1 MPSSTTFGAPRLLS
15 TPEEEWS
22 PGRGGL
28 ERQRDKRKLRESTHP
43 HEPLSASFRVDLLRC
58 SLERSSACPQLSIFG
73 LPLPL
78 MEPSSSFSPPMS
90 VLNRPSSVLIPF
102 SIFATVFILNMYRT
116 GGCLVKSC
124 EYTSMFHHSIS
135 IAAALACMAAEWNEL
150 STRAVYGS
158 NTDFPWASLL
168 QHINI
173 GYFLYD
179 FLHSLA
185 WEHHFIIHHAVAL
198 TGLFASEYMNSFALA
213 NAVNTLIAE
222 SGSIIYNYYNAH
234 KSLNHYFI
242 FVAVYGSGDPSK
254 GQSTPSG
261 LPYAITS
268 LQLSLLVVN
277 LVFLFTHMRKLNRKL
292 RERRQEAARKAAG
305 EGEVTTAVLRRRS
318 VVAIDAAAANMGE
331 A

>member
-1 MPSSTTFGAPRLLS
+1 
-15 TPEEEWS
+15 
-22 PGRGGL
+22 
-28 ERQRDKRKLRESTHP
+28 
-43 HEPLSASFRVDLLRC
+43 
-58 SLERSSACPQLSIFG
+58 
-73 LPLPL
+73 
-78 MEPSSSFSPPMS
+78 MEPSSSFSPPVS
-90 VLNRPSSVLIPF
+90 VLDRPSSVLIPF

-135 IAAALACMAAEWNEL
+135 IVAALACMAAEWNEL

-158 NTDFPWASLL
+158 NTDFPRASLL

-234 KSLNHYFI
+234 KSLNHYVV
-242 FVAVYGSGDPSK
+242 FVAVYGVSRLVFLMWSLSVLYQAWRPFLGAVYPFWA
-254 GQSTPSG
+254 
-261 LPYAITS
+261 PYAITS

-277 LVFLFTHMRKLNRKL
+277 LLFLFTHMRKLNRKL
-292 RERRQEAARKAAG
+292 RERRQEAARQAAG